1 MISLMDSFLLL
12 KATFYSSSSP
22 ILAVSLIL
30 KLAQLELGEL
40 IPGVVKSSWR
50 FLCTIILQRIPH
62 LLDFLLIHQVS

>member
-30 KLAQLELGEL
+30 KLAQLELEL

-50 FLCTIILQRIPH
+50 FLCTITLQRIPH
-62 LLDFLLIHQVS
+62 LLDFLLVHQVS